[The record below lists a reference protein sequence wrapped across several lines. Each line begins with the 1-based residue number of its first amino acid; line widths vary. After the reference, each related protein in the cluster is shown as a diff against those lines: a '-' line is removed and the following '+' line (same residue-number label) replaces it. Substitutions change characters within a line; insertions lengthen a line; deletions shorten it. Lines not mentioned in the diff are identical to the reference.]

1 MQETTQIPTTE
12 SEATDGLTAAALRAE
27 AWAGEP
33 FLREGE
39 DPAQVLAPGT
49 SRRRALDDAIA
60 EIEAGHDKP
69 SPQWKVEYG
78 LMLGLERVL
87 AEQPSHL
94 ASGTELRRHQVD
106 ALAGMLTELISSHEQ
121 HVNGNGAVLEEAIED
136 EEDDEPAEESTED
149 ALEEPEVESGAWT
162 GPDPGAVRRY
172 RFRHPT
178 ASGKTIAAAG
188 FVEAART
195 LGVLIL
201 THRRLLVAQ
210 FERDL
215 TTEGYGDRFSP
226 PIQRGQQP
234 ERDNPLT
241 IQTYAWFA
249 RHQAEL
255 SREAYQLVIC
265 DEAHTALGEK
275 TSSAIRSFPE
285 PIYIG
290 MTATEQL
297 IAKQVSD
304 VFPASVDD
312 LPLQDAA
319 RRGLIA
325 PLRCLRVPPV
335 AAINQVPI
343 VGGDFDQEILAKTLD
358 HQALNQAAASLYRDR
373 FENTPGIVYAA
384 GVDHAYNLAK
394 EFRAAG
400 LKAEAVSGRTPPV
413 RLAETLAA
421 YERGE
426 INVLINAM
434 LLAEGWNSPRATVCM
449 HLAPTASRRVYQQR
463 IGRIMRMHPRKEA
476 GIVVDFVPK
485 AATHH
490 ERVVSLHS
498 LLDADFYREGARVTP
513 APRRRMQRRARRRLT
528 PAPWLV
534 PVTPDARRRLNV
546 ITREWQRV
554 DPKYLDEDEQRYWAT
569 IAGRQIRF
577 DERAA
582 FVTKLTDRG
591 ASRACLEQFLATCAA
606 ENPNR
611 RLRMIALSDRVSM
624 KVERADFDD
633 LVTLVT
639 QAPTWEKDRMSGIRV
654 LLRAIAE
661 GKVDAPEQILARW
674 TWRLARASRKVQDR
688 RASSEFPEAK
698 RLLGALANSRGH
710 RHEENAAKLVNAAR
724 ELPLPVGAALLA
736 SAEGYT
742 PRANQLIEAAREKL
756 GALPEMAEALAEN
769 LPAPKLT
776 SGRSRRRKR
785 RKRRKGAD
793 PQQQQQQSSEQ
804 PSDGATP
811 RPEGEQTSA
820 DGADPAKRRRR
831 RRKPRPGESAAA
843 RERDTPAAAE
853 APAAEL

>member
-1 MQETTQIPTTE
+1 MQEATQQPTIL
-12 SEATDGLTAAALRAE
+12 SEAAHPLAAAAIRAE

-33 FLREGE
+33 FLRDGE
-39 DPAQVLAPGT
+39 DPEKALAPGT
-49 SRRRALDDAIA
+49 ARRRALDEAIA
-60 EIEAGHDKP
+60 EIDAGRARP
-69 SPQWKVEYG
+69 SPQWKVRFG

-87 AEQPSHL
+87 AEPDPTT
-94 ASGTELRRHQVD
+94 AAGTSLRRHQVD
-106 ALAGMLTELISSHEQ
+106 ALAGMLTELIAASQRAEEQ
-121 HVNGNGAVLEEAIED
+121 NGNGHALSAAELEEFEEEEADEDATLVVAADGD
-136 EEDDEPAEESTED
+136 EEVEELS
-149 ALEEPEVESGAWT
+149 PEQ
-162 GPDPGAVRRY
+162 DPGAVRRY

-201 THRRLLVAQ
+201 THRRLLVSQ
-210 FERDL
+210 FTRDL
-215 TTEGYGDRFSP
+215 TAEGYGDRFTDAIEAGTEP
-226 PIQRGQQP
+226 LR
-234 ERDNPLT
+234 ENPLT

-249 RHQAEL
+249 RHVG
-255 SREAYQLVIC
+255 SINRSAYQLVIC

-275 TSSAIRSFPE
+275 TSAAIRSFPE

-325 PLRCLRVPPV
+325 PLRDLRVPPV
-335 AAINQVPI
+335 AAINSVPI

-373 FENTPGIVYAA
+373 FDNTPGIVYAA
-384 GVDHAYNLAK
+384 GVDHAYNLAQ

-426 INVLINAM
+426 INVLINAQ

-449 HLAPTASRRVYQQR
+449 HLAPTASKRVYQQR

-485 AATHH
+485 GATHN

-513 APRRRMQRRARRRLT
+513 APRRRSQRRARRRLT
-528 PAPWLV
+528 PAAWLV
-534 PVTPDARRRLNV
+534 PVTPDVRRRIAV
-546 ITREWQRV
+546 IQREWQRV
-554 DPKYLDEDEQRYWAT
+554 DPRFLDDEEQRYWAT

-577 DERAA
+577 DERAS
-582 FVTKLTDRG
+582 FVQKLTEGRATKG
-591 ASRACLEQFLATCAA
+591 ALEQFLTSCAA

-611 RLRMIALSDRVSM
+611 RLRLMALQDRVSM
-624 KVERADFDD
+624 RVERADFDD

-639 QAPTWEKDRMSGIRV
+639 QAPPWEKDRLAGIRI
-654 LLRAIAE
+654 LLRAIAD
-661 GKVDAPEQILARW
+661 GKPDAPDQILARW
-674 TWRLARASRKVQDR
+674 TWRLARATRKAQDR
-688 RASSEFPEAK
+688 RASSDYPEAK

-710 RHEENAAKLVNAAR
+710 RHEENAAKLVRAAL
-724 ELPLPVGAALLA
+724 ELPVQVGAALLA

-742 PRANQLIEAAREKL
+742 PRATNVLEEAREQL
-756 GALPEMAEALAEN
+756 GSIQDVALALSEN
-769 LPAPKLT
+769 LPAPKQQA
-776 SGRSRRRKR
+776 SRSRRRRR
-785 RKRRKGAD
+785 RKRKPGTAPVEGAAATTETA
-793 PQQQQQQSSEQ
+793 PSE
-804 PSDGATP
+804 GGGEAP
-811 RPEGEQTSA
+811 RP
-820 DGADPAKRRRR
+820 KRRRR
-831 RRKPRPGESAAA
+831 RRKPAGEDAPESY
-843 RERDTPAAAE
+843 PAG
-853 APAAEL
+853 PSGPLSSS